1 MVIGL
6 ELGLELELGLV
17 SPDASSY
24 FWRLFAGKALAPLRG
39 ARVPVKS
46 KADIAGQR
54 GLLG

>member
-1 MVIGL
+1 MIGLGL

-24 FWRLFAGKALAPLRG
+24 FWRLFAGKTLAPLRG

-46 KADIAGQR
+46 KADI
-54 GLLG
+54 